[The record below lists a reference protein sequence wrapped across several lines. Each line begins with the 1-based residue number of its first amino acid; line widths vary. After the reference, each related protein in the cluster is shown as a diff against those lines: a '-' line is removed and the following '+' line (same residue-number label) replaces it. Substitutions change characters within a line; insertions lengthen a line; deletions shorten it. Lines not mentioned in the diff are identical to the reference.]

1 MKTRLPAVLF
11 LALGACIPSLQP
23 LYSDPVRGTVD
34 LPEFL
39 GTWAFEAPG
48 LPGQT
53 STWKVSRGRGHTLL
67 MEVLHQGRA
76 TNLTG
81 HVVEIAGEYYLDTFP
96 NSMQVQQELGDLA
109 AAHLVPAHLI
119 WWLRPEGEG
128 FDLYLMADGAEGFE
142 GRLVQDPDLAPRVL
156 IEGGTRPVLTAAP
169 ERLRKVLEELGPEQ
183 VFQKEPSVRLRPQAP
198 PESPSGGEGGGSEGG

>member
-1 MKTRLPAVLF
+1 MKTRIPPLLL

-39 GTWAFEAPG
+39 GTWSFEAPG
-48 LPGQT
+48 QPGQT
-53 STWKVSRGRGHTLL
+53 PTWKVSRGRGHTFLV
-67 MEVLHQGRA
+67 EVLHQERA
-76 TNLTG
+76 TSLTG

-96 NSMQVQQELGDLA
+96 NSMQVQQELGELA

-128 FDLYLMADGAEGFE
+128 FDLHLMADGAEGFE
-142 GRLVQDPDLAPRVL
+142 GRLVREPGLAPRVL

-183 VFQKEPSVRLRPQAP
+183 VFQKKPSVRLRPLAAP
-198 PESPSGGEGGGSEGG
+198 GSPSGSGEGSTGG